1 VLEKVRSLPGVQS
14 AGLVNNLPISGGVAT
29 DFEIPGRPPFPAD
42 DEPSAEI
49 RIADSDYFRTM
60 QIPILEGRGFNQRDM
75 PDSRK
80 VVLINRTMAER
91 FWPGEDPVGKRLTMK
106 DWGPPLTGEIVGVV
120 GDVRQNGPDLPVSS
134 MIYWP
139 YTQFPSLFNC
149 LVIRTTA
156 DTRSVLD
163 GARRQ
168 IWSVDRDWPLA
179 EVRTMEQVLTDS
191 LAQRKFSLFLAGI
204 FALIS
209 LALAVIGIAGV
220 MAFTTEQRTQ
230 EIGIRRA
237 LGAQAAD
244 VLQLVLAQGFRL
256 ILLGIVLGLAA
267 TLVSSHLLTH
277 LLFGVRAND
286 PLTYFAA
293 ASVLV
298 IAASIACYLPARS
311 AVRVDPMAVLRYE

>member
-1 VLEKVRSLPGVQS
+1 
-14 AGLVNNLPISGGVAT
+14 
-29 DFEIPGRPPFPAD
+29 
-42 DEPSAEI
+42 
-49 RIADSDYFRTM
+49 
-60 QIPILEGRGFNQRDM
+60 
-75 PDSRK
+75 
-80 VVLINRTMAER
+80 
-91 FWPGEDPVGKRLTMK
+91 
-106 DWGPPLTGEIVGVV
+106 VV

>member
-1 VLEKVRSLPGVQS
+1 
-14 AGLVNNLPISGGVAT
+14 
-29 DFEIPGRPPFPAD
+29 
-42 DEPSAEI
+42 
-49 RIADSDYFRTM
+49 
-60 QIPILEGRGFNQRDM
+60 
-75 PDSRK
+75 
-80 VVLINRTMAER
+80 
-91 FWPGEDPVGKRLTMK
+91 LTMK